1 VESVRLATWN
11 ILSGR
16 SPGLAGV
23 DVEAF
28 CDAVRSLDAD
38 VLALQEV
45 DRAQP
50 RSQGH
55 DLAALAAEAMG
66 AVDHRFVPAL
76 AGPPDHWEAATGF
89 EHPDVPAYGVALLSR
104 LPVAG
109 WRAVRLPPAPV
120 RVPHR
125 SSGQVRLVHDEP
137 RVAVVAEVA
146 RPGAPFDVV
155 ATHLSY
161 LRPWNARQLVRL
173 MSVLTSVL
181 ADRSRPLVLM
191 GDLNM
196 RPRPAARLT
205 CLTALASGATYPAHA
220 PALQIDH
227 LLADGLSS
235 RAGHAV
241 RLPLSDHRALVADV

>member
-1 VESVRLATWN
+1 MESVRLATWN

-16 SPGLAGV
+16 SPGVAGV

-38 VLALQEV
+38 LLALQEV

-76 AGPPDHWEAATGF
+76 AGPPDQWEAATGF
-89 EHPDVPAYGVALLSR
+89 EEPDVPAYGVALLSR
-104 LPVAG
+104 LPVTG
-109 WRAVRLPPAPV
+109 WRAVRLPAAPL

-125 SSGQVRLVHDEP
+125 ASGRVRLRRDEP
-137 RVAVVAEVA
+137 RVAVIAEVA
-146 RPGAPFDVV
+146 RPGAPLDVV
-155 ATHLSY
+155 ATHLSF
-161 LRPWNARQLVRL
+161 LRPWNARQLLRL
-173 MSVLTSVL
+173 MSELP
-181 ADRSRPLVLM
+181 DRSRPLVLM

-196 RPRPAARLT
+196 GPRPAARLT
-205 CLTALASGATYPAHA
+205 CLAALASGPTYPAHA
-220 PALQIDH
+220 PAVQIDH

-235 RAGHAV
+235 TAGHV
-241 RLPLSDHRALVADV
+241 VHLRLSDHRALVADV